1 MVELVL
7 QAVLVDLTLVYLALL
22 MVALHV
28 KAYSMHQPQL
38 AQLALVATLT
48 AAMQL
53 QAALVASVL
62 AELAVTAVSQSAV
75 TAEQA
80 ESLALNLEAV
90 STPMLERAAMQKL
103 K

>member
-38 AQLALVATLT
+38 VQLALVATLT
-48 AAMQL
+48 AATQL
-53 QAALVASVL
+53 Q
-62 AELAVTAVSQSAV
+62 E
-75 TAEQA
+75 EQA
-80 ESLALNLEAV
+80 A
-90 STPMLERAAMQKL
+90 
-103 K
+103 